1 MKVRIISV
9 EKLSSIFKPIEFSE
23 QIYYCTLVGS
33 NLVGFPADKKF
44 KIIEPMSKD
53 HVIVIKKRENLLLG
67 TKLYDVNEYTVALVY
82 SNRLTSATGLKT
94 CPYIALIKENY
105 VMYLREIGTKM
116 DNEINDEV
124 VFENVVKEEIDGVIN
139 AIEELMRKGVTL
151 KRIERDAVRFW
162 ELYNKYMTEV
172 PSKKKVSENVKTI
185 KTIEDEL
192 DLDLS
197 DVNVNVSS
205 ESDNTLL

>member
-1 MKVRIISV
+1 MKVRVISV
-9 EKLSSIFKPIEFSE
+9 EKLSSIFKPIKYDE

-44 KIIEPMSKD
+44 KIIEPISKD

-67 TKLYDVNEYTVALVY
+67 TKLYDANGYTVAFIY

-94 CPYIALIKENY
+94 SPYIAVIKENHTL
-105 VMYLREIGTKM
+105 YLREIGTKM

-124 VFENVVKEEIDGVIN
+124 LENVKEEIDRVID
-139 AIEELMRKGVTL
+139 AIEELVRKGATL
-151 KRIERDAVRFW
+151 KRIERDATRFW
-162 ELYNKYMTEV
+162 ELYNKYTTEA
-172 PSKKKVSENVKTI
+172 PSKKKVSETVKSDT
-185 KTIEDEL
+185 TIEDEL

-197 DVNVNVSS
+197 DVTVNISS
-205 ESDNTLL
+205 DSDDILL

>member
-1 MKVRIISV
+1 MKVRVISV
-9 EKLSSIFKPIEFSE
+9 EKLSSIFKPIKYDE
-23 QIYYCTLVGS
+23 QTYYCTLVGS

-53 HVIVIKKRENLLLG
+53 HVVVIKKRENLLLG
-67 TKLYDVNEYTVALVY
+67 TKLYDVNGYTVALVY

-94 CPYIALIKENY
+94 SPYIAVIKDNY
-105 VMYLREIGTKM
+105 TLYLREIGTKM

-124 VFENVVKEEIDGVIN
+124 LENVKEEIDRVIN

-151 KRIERDAVRFW
+151 KRMERDAVRFW
-162 ELYNKYMTEV
+162 ELYNRYTTEAS
-172 PSKKKVSENVKTI
+172 PSKKKAETVKSDTM
-185 KTIEDEL
+185 IEDEL

-197 DVNVNVSS
+197 DVTANVSS
-205 ESDNTLL
+205 ESDDILL

>member
-1 MKVRIISV
+1 MKVRVISV
-9 EKLSSIFKPIEFSE
+9 EKLSIFKPIEYDE
-23 QIYYCTLVGS
+23 QTYYCTLVGS

-53 HVIVIKKRENLLLG
+53 RVIVIKKRENLLLG
-67 TKLYDVNEYTVALVY
+67 TKLYDVNGYTVALVY

-94 CPYIALIKENY
+94 SPYIAVIKDNHTL
-105 VMYLREIGTKM
+105 YLREIGTKM

-124 VFENVVKEEIDGVIN
+124 LENVKEEIDRVIN

-151 KRIERDAVRFW
+151 RRIERDAIRFW
-162 ELYNKYMTEV
+162 ELYNKYTTES
-172 PSKKKVSENVKTI
+172 PSRKKVSETVVKSD
-185 KTIEDEL
+185 TIEDEL

-197 DVNVNVSS
+197 DVTVNVSS
-205 ESDNTLL
+205 ESDDTLL

>member
-1 MKVRIISV
+1 MKVRVI
-9 EKLSSIFKPIEFSE
+9 
-23 QIYYCTLVGS
+23 CTLVGS
-33 NLVGFPADKKF
+33 NNLVGFPSDKKF

-67 TKLYDVNEYTVALVY
+67 TKLYDANGYTIAIVY

-94 CPYIALIKENY
+94 SPYIAVIKDNY
-105 VMYLREIGTKM
+105 TLYLREIGTKM

-124 VFENVVKEEIDGVIN
+124 LENVKEEIDRVIN
-139 AIEELMRKGVTL
+139 AIEELIKKGVTL

-162 ELYNKYMTEV
+162 ELYNKYTTES
-172 PSKKKVSENVKTI
+172 PKKKVTETI
-185 KTIEDEL
+185 KDTTIEDEL

-197 DVNVNVSS
+197 DVTVNVSS
-205 ESDNTLL
+205 ESDDTLL

>member
-9 EKLSSIFKPIEFSE
+9 EKLSSIFKPIKYDE
-23 QIYYCTLVGS
+23 QTYYCTLVGS
-33 NLVGFPADKKF
+33 NLVGFPANKKF
-44 KIIEPMSKD
+44 KIVEPISKD

-67 TKLYDVNEYTVALVY
+67 TKLYDANGYTVALIY

-94 CPYIALIKENY
+94 SPYIAVMKENHTL
-105 VMYLREIGTKM
+105 YLREIGTKM

-124 VFENVVKEEIDGVIN
+124 LENVKEEIDSVTN

-151 KRIERDAVRFW
+151 KRIERDATRFW
-162 ELYNKYMTEV
+162 ELYNKYTTEA
-172 PSKKKVSENVKTI
+172 PSKKKVSETVNSDT
-185 KTIEDEL
+185 TIEDEL

-197 DVNVNVSS
+197 DVTVNVSS
-205 ESDNTLL
+205 DSDDMLL

>member
-1 MKVRIISV
+1 MKVRVVSI
-9 EKLSSIFKPIEFSE
+9 EKLSIFKPIEYDG
-23 QIYYCTLVGS
+23 QTYYCTSVGS

-53 HVIVIKKRENLLLG
+53 HVVMIKKRENLLLG
-67 TKLYDVNEYTVALVY
+67 TKLYDVNGYTVALVY

-94 CPYIALIKENY
+94 SPYIAVIKDYNIL
-105 VMYLREIGTKM
+105 YLREIGTKM

-124 VFENVVKEEIDGVIN
+124 LENVKEEIDRVIN

-151 KRIERDAVRFW
+151 KRIEREAVRFW
-162 ELYNKYMTEV
+162 ELYNKYITEV
-172 PSKKKVSENVKTI
+172 PSSKKKVSETVNTTI
-185 KTIEDEL
+185 EEDEL

-197 DVNVNVSS
+197 DVTVNVSS
-205 ESDNTLL
+205 DSDDTLL